1 LWGKYHKPYVHLLNH
16 QHWFR
21 NKARNSCSEYYRDV
35 KTFVHLIYIFIWR
48 DILQRR
54 ATFTIYTAFSIAV
67 LVNGRSQWPWYHT
80 VIRCHLLNIESKI
93 SQACTSTFLI
103 INSDFYKYQ
112 EIATMNISAMSIHLC
127 MSYTPGV
134 IFYNK
139 HRCISLTYEDE
150 V

>member
-1 LWGKYHKPYVHLLNH
+1 MVFNASFNNISIISWRSVLI
-16 QHWFR
+16 
-21 NKARNSCSEYYRDV
+21 
-35 KTFVHLIYIFIWR
+35 HLIYIFIWR
-48 DILQRR
+48 DILQRS

-93 SQACTSTFLI
+93 SQACTSTFQI

-127 MSYTPGV
+127 MSYTHGL

-139 HRCISLTYEDE
+139 HRYISLTYDDE
-150 V
+150 VQQEPNTTNNGFRNIFRQ